1 MKGNYEVKK
10 FMGKVVVKVVVII
23 GVILLM
29 KFEGKWMVRKCLV
42 KKEKWKE
49 IVSENINEME
59 ELLKF
64 KGKNGCVKGG
74 KKYGSKGLKVKLK
87 ERWE

>member
-1 MKGNYEVKK
+1 
-10 FMGKVVVKVVVII
+10 
-23 GVILLM
+23 
-29 KFEGKWMVRKCLV
+29 MVRKCLV

-64 KGKNGCVKGG
+64 KGKNSCVKGG